1 MLVIGKAIAGGV
13 PAAVWGVTAELSE
26 RMDAAAARIGPG
38 QSGIGT
44 TLSGNALALA
54 AMRAMLSEVMTDAAY
69 ARMLAG
75 AERLVAACAA

>member
-1 MLVIGKAIAGGV
+1 
-13 PAAVWGVTAELSE
+13 
-26 RMDAAAARIGPG
+26 MDAAAARIGPG

-75 AERLVAACAA
+75 AERLVEGSCAA